1 MVQNPTTSQPQPNA
15 APVLEY
21 GSPPPAARLEVSH
34 DAEGITIRLD
44 AISSSRA
51 GSPRARTVRRLT
63 SVALML
69 VILAAAAL
77 TAYGRRL
84 GSPAVAATG
93 LVLLL
98 VGCVTAF
105 QFLGTNAAADACLGL
120 TVRLT
125 AKRLTLEVRRPDD
138 SSEWRQQS
146 WPRQHVEAV
155 RALPGAL
162 RIDSH
167 HRTGHWQGAEVA
179 GRFDPDDL
187 QSLADAVTRE
197 LGLPAPTA

>member
-1 MVQNPTTSQPQPNA
+1 MATDPTIPLSRPV
-15 APVLEY
+15 APPILEY
-21 GSPPPAARLEVSH
+21 VSPSSRDRVAFSR
-34 DAEGITIRLD
+34 DAEGMTIHVE
-44 AISSSRA
+44 AISSSPA
-51 GSPRARTVRRLT
+51 GSPRARNVRRLA
-63 SVALML
+63 SVALILL
-69 VILAAAAL
+69 VLAAAAL

-105 QFLGTNAAADACLGL
+105 QFLGSNAAADACLGL

-155 RALPGAL
+155 RPLPGAL

-179 GRFDPDDL
+179 GPFDPDDL